1 MRSGRTI
8 TRREIIANLSI
19 GIAGLTTMPRA
30 SFSQTSRPEYKLDP
44 KHLKPLKLKGRIK
57 QSACRWCYR
66 TIKFEDL
73 CKAAKAMG
81 LVGID
86 LVNDRK
92 DWATLKQYG
101 LQATMVPGAG
111 TIPVGFNR
119 LEHHDKLV
127 EDFRGNAKAASE
139 AGWKNV
145 ITFSGNRQDKP
156 DAEAMDNCVTGLN
169 RIKSLADEFN
179 VTICMEL
186 LNSKVDHKD
195 YHFDHM
201 QWGVEIM
208 RRVNHPRVKIL
219 YDIYHAQI
227 MDGDIIRT
235 IKDNLQ
241 WIGHFHTGG
250 VPGRHELDDTQEL
263 NWRTVMKGI
272 ADLGFQGFV
281 AHEFVP
287 TKPDPLDSLR
297 EAVLLS
303 DV

>member
-1 MRSGRTI
+1 M
-8 TRREIIANLSI
+8 TRRAMLQTTT
-19 GIAGLTTMPRA
+19 AGLSGWALLGATGFATQA
-30 SFSQTSRPEYKLDP
+30 QTPYNLDP
-44 KHLKPLKLKGRIK
+44 KHLQPLKLKGRLK

-66 TIKFEDL
+66 NVQFEDL

-92 DWATLKQYG
+92 DWETLKKYG
-101 LQATMVPGAG
+101 LQATMVPGCG

-145 ITFSGNRQDKP
+145 ITFSGNRGGKP
-156 DAEAMDNCVTGLN
+156 DAEAIDNCVVGLN
-169 RIKSLADEFN
+169 RIKGIADEFN

-186 LNSKVDHKD
+186 LNSKVNHPD

-201 QWGVEIM
+201 AWGVEVVK
-208 RRVNHPRVKIL
+208 RVNHPRVKIL

-227 MDGDIIRT
+227 MDGNIIQT
-235 IKDNLQ
+235 IKDNLP
-241 WIGHFHTGG
+241 WIAHFHTGG
-250 VPGRHELDDTQEL
+250 VPGRHELDDTQEV
-263 NWRTVMKGI
+263 NWRTVMKAI
-272 ADLGFQGFV
+272 ADLGFQGYV

-297 EAVLLS
+297 EAVLLC

>member
-1 MRSGRTI
+1 MRNERTT
-8 TRREIIANLSI
+8 TRREMLGKMSVGLS
-19 GIAGLTTMPRA
+19 GLALMQNTIFPQQQA
-30 SFSQTSRPEYKLDP
+30 AEYKLDP

-57 QSACRWCYR
+57 QSACRWCYSK
-66 TIKFEDL
+66 IKFEDL
-73 CKAAKAMG
+73 CKAAQALG

-119 LEHHDKLV
+119 LENHDKLV
-127 EDFRGNAKAASE
+127 QDFRGNAQAASQ

-145 ITFSGNRQDKP
+145 ITFSGNRLGKP
-156 DAEAMDNCVTGLN
+156 DGEAIDNCVVGLN
-169 RIKSLADEFN
+169 RIKGIADEFN

-186 LNSKVDHKD
+186 LNSKVNHPD

-201 QWGVEIM
+201 SWGVEVVK
-208 RRVNHPRVKIL
+208 RVNHPRVKIL

-250 VPGRHELDDTQEL
+250 VPGRHEIDETQEL

>member
-1 MRSGRTI
+1 MRNERTT
-8 TRREIIANLSI
+8 TRREMLGKMSV
-19 GIAGLTTMPRA
+19 GLGGLALMQNTIFPQQPA
-30 SFSQTSRPEYKLDP
+30 AEYKLDP

-57 QSACRWCYR
+57 QSACRWCYSK
-66 TIKFEDL
+66 IKFEDL
-73 CKAAKAMG
+73 CKAAQALD

-119 LEHHDKLV
+119 LENHDKLV
-127 EDFRGNAKAASE
+127 QDFRGNAQAASQ

-145 ITFSGNRQDKP
+145 ITFSGNRRGKP
-156 DAEAMDNCVTGLN
+156 DGEAIDNCVVGLN
-169 RIKSLADEFN
+169 RIKSIADEFN

-186 LNSKVDHKD
+186 LNSKVNHPD

-201 QWGVEIM
+201 PWGVEVVK
-208 RRVNHPRVKIL
+208 RVNHPRVKIL